1 MEWNDRAV
9 VVHSRVFGERRSLY
23 TILTKNHGLYRGMIT
38 KKISQSTHIFP
49 PGSIGLVNWK
59 GRLPDHLGI
68 FSIDIERSLL
78 LHLLPDAARLYGLQF
93 INYILYHVL
102 AVNHPYPKIFDHYL
116 SYIHSLYD
124 ANWLI
129 AQVILEMALL
139 KELGF
144 GLSLSQCA
152 VTGARENLTH
162 ISPKTGRAVCTQ
174 VAEPYKDRLFPIP
187 DFLRHIDE
195 SSYLDLATTSL
206 DQIHQALSLTSYF
219 LFLHFPHIRYVAAPL
234 RQLMIEACGGDILQS
249 SQIKQSLSLLN

>member
-38 KKISQSTHIFP
+38 KKISQSTHIFT

-78 LHLLPDAARLYGLQF
+78 LHLLPDAARLYG
-93 INYILYHVL
+93 
-102 AVNHPYPKIFDHYL
+102 
-116 SYIHSLYD
+116 